1 VHLVIARVLSAAV
14 KFYGLNAASR
24 TAAAAYYRCTIR
36 RRGASFG
43 HDNQSA
49 LCFFAHASFIEKT
62 LTRLECM
69 KQTRQKEQLG

>member
-24 TAAAAYYRCTIR
+24 TAAAKYYRCTIR

-43 HDNQSA
+43 HDNNQRCVFLPMNRS
-49 LCFFAHASFIEKT
+49 LKKH
-62 LTRLECM
+62 
-69 KQTRQKEQLG
+69 